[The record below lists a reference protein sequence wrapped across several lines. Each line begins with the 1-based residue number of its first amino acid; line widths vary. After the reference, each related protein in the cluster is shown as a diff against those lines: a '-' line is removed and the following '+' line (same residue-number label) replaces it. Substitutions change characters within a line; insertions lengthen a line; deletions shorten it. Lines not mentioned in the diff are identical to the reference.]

1 MQDPRTDDEKGN
13 AAGDLSNKVMA
24 VISQE
29 PNAIIAITSLMTVL
43 SIVISEADVT
53 TPDAM
58 DAFKNSLKVVRRS
71 MRSKREH

>member
-1 MQDPRTDDEKGN
+1 MQDSRTDDEKGN

-24 VISQE
+24 VVSQE